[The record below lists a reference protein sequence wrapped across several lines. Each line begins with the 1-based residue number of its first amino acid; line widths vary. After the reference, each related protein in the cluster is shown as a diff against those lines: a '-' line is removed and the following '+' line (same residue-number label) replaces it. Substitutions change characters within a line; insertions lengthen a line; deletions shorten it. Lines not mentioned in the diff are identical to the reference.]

1 MPHTFQQLLKRD
13 DSLFATALGKL
24 ERIVNDEGIDTRLI
38 ADITH
43 KAHEITRSLQ
53 LDPANST
60 GIEVYSALRGHIG
73 SNDRTEGL
81 LATDFILFSFGGEV
95 VSFNHVDLLEDARE
109 GRSYKDRSL
118 DHGQRALLGEI
129 VHRYTSHANTHDPTV
144 RELLKEAEFL
154 TVDVGSSYPKVP
166 SLTQVQKAN
175 KENTMSQPY
184 ILAIGDIFTDAFI
197 KLNEDVARIETDEN
211 GEKRISLPLGSK
223 PPYDGVDIVQ
233 GVGPAPNA
241 AVATARL
248 GVKTSLISFLGD
260 DQVGKDAVTYIAGEG
275 IATDQLSVQEGMK
288 TSYYYVLRYG
298 AERTILVKNEDFEYK
313 WVDPTEEPE
322 WIYLA
327 LISNDSWEFHE
338 GLTAYLEAHPNVKL
352 AFQPGTFHFKWGVEK
367 LAALYRR
374 THIIVLNREEAVDIT
389 GESYDSIRGL
399 AHALHELGPQKVVI
413 TDGPNGSY
421 ASYDFKLVTIPN
433 YPDPAPPVDRT
444 GAGDAFASTIVAA
457 LALGE
462 DMDTAIT
469 WAPINS
475 ASVVQKL
482 GAQAGLLHREEV
494 SKFLADAPDWY
505 KLTDFEG

>member
-1 MPHTFQQLLKRD
+1 MARILQQLLSREE
-13 DSLFATALGKL
+13 SRFPVVLQKL
-24 ERIVNDEGIDTRLI
+24 ENVTGNQGVDTRLI

-43 KAHEITRSLQ
+43 YAHDILRNLGLQPAETTAHEAYSVLRSHVQNDTRMR
-53 LDPANST
+53 
-60 GIEVYSALRGHIG
+60 E
-73 SNDRTEGL
+73 L
-81 LATDFILFSFGGEV
+81 LISDYVLFSFDGEI
-95 VSFNHVDLLEDARE
+95 VSFNLLDILEDSEHERTFAQRTFSHGRRALMGEIAHRYVTHPGAHDATVRGLLREVDLLVDKRNIAHA
-109 GRSYKDRSL
+109 KLPPVTSL
-118 DHGQRALLGEI
+118 QKVI
-129 VHRYTSHANTHDPTV
+129 
-144 RELLKEAEFL
+144 KE
-154 TVDVGSSYPKVP
+154 
-166 SLTQVQKAN
+166 
-175 KENTMSQPY
+175 ENMAQSY

-197 KLNEDVARIETDEN
+197 KLNEEVARIDTDAN

-241 AVATARL
+241 AVSTARL
-248 GVKTSLISFLGD
+248 GVKTGLVSFLGD
-260 DQVGKDAVTYIAGEG
+260 DQVGKDAVEYLAGEG
-275 IATDQLSVQEGMK
+275 VATDALSVQEGMK

-298 AERTILVKNEDFEYK
+298 AERTILVKNEAFEYT
-313 WVDPTEEPE
+313 WVDPKQEPE

-327 LISNDSWEFHE
+327 LISNDSWAFHE
-338 GLTAYLEAHPNVKL
+338 GLMRYLEAHPNVKL

-374 THIIVLNREEAVDIT
+374 TEIIVLNREEAVDIT
-389 GESYDSIRGL
+389 GQSYDSIRGL
-399 AHALHELGPQKVVI
+399 AHALHNLGPQKVVI

-421 ASYDFKLVTIPN
+421 ASYDYKLVTIPN
-433 YPDPAPPVDRT
+433 YPDSAPPVDRT

-462 DMDTAIT
+462 SMDTALT

-494 SKFLADAPDWY
+494 DAYLADAPDWY

>member
-1 MPHTFQQLLKRD
+1 MAHMLERLLGNSD
-13 DSLFATALGKL
+13 PLFSTALVKL
-24 ERIVNDEGIDTRLI
+24 EQAAGGEGVDVRLI

-43 KAHEITRSLQ
+43 AAHEVIRTLQ
-53 LDPANST
+53 LNPANST
-60 GIEVYSALRGHIG
+60 ALEVYNALRAHVAKT
-73 SNDRTEGL
+73 SREEL
-81 LATDFILFSFGGEV
+81 LTKDYLIFILDREV
-95 VSFNHVDLLEDARE
+95 VSFNSIDLLDDLRHNRQFKTRTLNHAR
-109 GRSYKDRSL
+109 
-118 DHGQRALLGEI
+118 RALMGEI
-129 VHRYTSHANTHDPTV
+129 THRYTNHPSTHIPTV
-144 RELLKEAEFL
+144 KRLLSKESNNHTEQS
-154 TVDVGSSYPKVP
+154 VV
-166 SLTQVQKAN
+166 
-175 KENTMSQPY
+175 KENTVSGSY
-184 ILAIGDIFTDAFI
+184 VLAIGDIFTDAFI
-197 KLNEDVARIETDEN
+197 KLNEEVARVETDEN
-211 GEKRISLPLGSK
+211 GEKRLSLPLGSK

-241 AVATARL
+241 AVSTARL
-248 GVKTSLISFLGD
+248 GVKTGLISFLGD
-260 DQVGKDAVTYIAGEG
+260 DQVGKDAIEYLKTENIL
-275 IATDQLSVQEGMK
+275 TDLVSMQEGLK

-298 AERTILVKNEDFEYK
+298 AERTILVKNEAFKYV

-327 LISNDSWEFHE
+327 LISDASWEFHE
-338 GLTAYLEAHPNVKL
+338 GLLRYLEAHPDVKL

-367 LAALYRR
+367 LADLYRR
-374 THIIVLNREEAVDIT
+374 THIIVLNREEAVDVT
-389 GESYDSIRGL
+389 GQSYDSIRSL

-433 YPDPAPPVDRT
+433 YPDPAPPTDRT

-462 DMDTAIT
+462 SMDMALT

-494 SKFLADAPDWY
+494 EKFLAAAPDWY
-505 KLTDFEG
+505 KLTDYEG

>member
-1 MPHTFQQLLKRD
+1 MPHTFQRLLKRE
-13 DSLFATALGKL
+13 DSLFSAALGKL
-24 ERIVNDEGIDTRLI
+24 ERIVNDEGVDTRLI

-43 KAHEITRSLQ
+43 KAHEIIRALG
-53 LDPANST
+53 LNPAHSN
-60 GIEVYSALRGHIG
+60 GIEVYSALRAHIKAD
-73 SNDRTEGL
+73 DRIEAL
-81 LATDFILFSFGGEV
+81 LATDFVLLSFGGDV
-95 VSFNHVDLLEDARE
+95 VSFNLIDLLEDARA
-109 GRSYKDRSL
+109 GRSYKNRTFE
-118 DHGQRALLGEI
+118 HGQRALMGEI
-129 VHRYTSHANTHDPTV
+129 IHRYTSHARTHDPTV
-144 RELLKEAEFL
+144 RAILQES
-154 TVDVGSSYPKVP
+154 V
-166 SLTQVQKAN
+166 SLTGTKSSNRAKLPPLAKIESLKQ
-175 KENTMSQPY
+175 ENTMSQSY

-241 AVATARL
+241 AISTVRL
-248 GVKTSLISFLGD
+248 GVKTGLVSFLGD
-260 DQVGKDAVTYIAGEG
+260 DQVGKDAVTY
-275 IATDQLSVQEGMK
+275 LSQEGLLTDMLSIQEGLK

-298 AERTILVKNEDFEYK
+298 AERTILVKNEAFEYK
-313 WVDPTEEPE
+313 WVDPVEEPE

-327 LISNDSWEFHE
+327 LISDDSWEFHQD
-338 GLTAYLEAHPNVKL
+338 LLRYLDAHPNVKL

-367 LAALYRR
+367 LADLYRR

-389 GESYDSIRGL
+389 GQSYDSIRGL

-462 DMDTAIT
+462 SMDTALT

-475 ASVVQKL
+475 ASVVQKI
-482 GAQAGLLHREEV
+482 GAQAGLLRREEID
-494 SKFLADAPDWY
+494 KYLADAPEWY
-505 KLTDFEG
+505 KLSDFEG